1 MKYVI
6 VGGGSIGRSIADSL
20 KEDYIIVE
28 KDEKTYEELIKQG
41 YKALLGD
48 ARDEN
53 FMSKLQLKG
62 AKVILATNDDEANL
76 QIAEIARKLG
86 VEEIVAR
93 VEDGSRIEEY
103 AKAKI
108 KAIACDKI
116 VAAEIM
122 YELSE
127 GRKRYFE
134 IVVSKRNFAGK
145 RLSEINVGEG
155 CTVVVVFRGGLAYKP
170 NPDFKLEEGDR
181 LGIICGEEIKA
192 TKKPFEEVLV
202 VVTDSKQ
209 KDKVFREAR
218 MFAERFDAE
227 LIYLYKSQGSIMC
240 SLATDEIEDMSLN
253 EAIELLKAFEG
264 KVDLMITNVP
274 KSRKELVFL
283 EKFPVLLAKGKEDYK
298 NALVIVNTSKPE
310 KLLNYASAISNFFGE
325 TTVLF
330 LNQEQLKAA
339 SSIMESPKMKTSLAS
354 HNPLVEVISEVKKEY
369 DLVILSAKNDVGNLS
384 ENVLWKVITK
394 TNSSVM
400 VIE

>member
-1 MKYVI
+1 MKKNEKVY
-6 VGGGSIGRSIADSL
+6 
-20 KEDYIIVE
+20 ED
-28 KDEKTYEELIKQG
+28 LIKRG

-48 ARDEN
+48 ATDED
-53 FMSKLQLKG
+53 FMKKLQLKG
-62 AKVILATNDDEANL
+62 AKVILATNDDETNL
-76 QIAEIARKLG
+76 KIAEIARKLG
-86 VEEIVAR
+86 AEEVVAR
-93 VEDGSRIEEY
+93 VEDGSKIEEY

-116 VAAEIM
+116 VAAELM
-122 YELSE
+122 HELSE

-145 RLSEINVGEG
+145 RLSEINIGEG

-170 NPDFKLEEGDR
+170 NPDFKLEEGDK

-192 TKKPFEEVLV
+192 TKKPFEEILV

-209 KDKVFREAR
+209 RENVFTEAR

-227 LIYLYKSQGSIMC
+227 LIYLYKSHGSIMC
-240 SLATDEIEDMSLN
+240 SLNADEIEDMSVN
-253 EAIELLKAFEG
+253 EAFELIKAFEG
-264 KVDLMITNVP
+264 RVDLMITNIP

-283 EKFPVLLAKGKEDYK
+283 ERFPVLLAKGKEDYK
-298 NALVIVNTSKPE
+298 NSLVVVNTSKPE

-325 TTVLF
+325 TKVIF
-330 LNQEQLKAA
+330 LNQEQLKAS
-339 SSIMESPKMKTSLAS
+339 SSIMESPKMKISLAS
-354 HNPLVEVISEVKKEY
+354 HNPLVEVISEVKKDY

-384 ENVLWKVITK
+384 ENILWKIITK
-394 TNSSVM
+394 TSSSVM